1 MNKFA
6 LAAAVAASVLASGCA
21 SIFNDA
27 TQTVTIVASNGQPV
41 QGTVDGKPFQ
51 TPSQVQ
57 VQRQKASKLISVTS
71 PGCAAQTVADS
82 SVDFKFFGNVIT
94 GGLLG
99 SSTDFATERMWKY
112 SDNIIIPCVPTPTP
126 AAAPAVAPAAAASQP

>member
-1 MNKFA
+1 MNKLA
-6 LAAAVAASVLASGCA
+6 LAAAVATSVLASGCA

-41 QGTVDGKPFQ
+41 LGTVDGKPFQ
-51 TPSQVQ
+51 TPSHVQ

-82 SVDFKFFGNVIT
+82 SVDVKFFGNIIA

-99 SSTDFATERMWKY
+99 SSTDFATERMWRY
-112 SDNIIIPCVPTPTP
+112 ADYIVIPCVITP
-126 AAAPAVAPAAAASQP
+126 AAAAAPAAAASQP

>member
-1 MNKFA
+1 MNKLA
-6 LAAAVAASVLASGCA
+6 LVAAVTASVLASGCA

-82 SVDFKFFGNVIT
+82 SVDFKFFGNIIT
-94 GGLLG
+94 GGLIG

-112 SDNIIIPCVPTPTP
+112 SDNIIIPCVTTQTPP
-126 AAAPAVAPAAAASQP
+126 AAPAAPAAAASQP